1 MRTADLVGFS
11 LLAVRAQRQR
21 SLLTILGIAVGISM
35 VLGALMMLGIGFYG
49 PCLIMI
55 SLLGM
60 DPRVSYPIMMGACAF
75 LMPAGSIQF
84 VRKESYDL
92 RTAIAFLIAG
102 PLAVLIAAP
111 LVDRIPLL
119 YLRFLVLAV
128 VRSPASFVVEVA
140 QPGASSSS
148 TAASDALILTRTAVQ
163 ALGGHRI
170 VRAAGNGRVD
180 YADANEASHGDD
192 VLGLTLHACDAGAS
206 VQVLAQG
213 AVTEPSWGFTPQEPV
228 FLGNAGQLT
237 QTPAGTAFDLVCG
250 FAETATAVLVWSSTF
265 PSDFFFIS
273 SRASL
278 IKLSPVTTL
287 PVLEDILPVVSRSIP
302 WPI

>member
-1 MRTADLVGFS
+1 MSDTTLVVSPDTTALALEDSVTV
-11 LLAVRAQRQR
+11 LLASEAND
-21 SLLTILGIAVGISM
+21 S
-35 VLGALMMLGIGFYG
+35 
-49 PCLIMI
+49 
-55 SLLGM
+55 
-60 DPRVSYPIMMGACAF
+60 
-75 LMPAGSIQF
+75 
-84 VRKESYDL
+84 
-92 RTAIAFLIAG
+92 
-102 PLAVLIAAP
+102 AA
-111 LVDRIPLL
+111 
-119 YLRFLVLAV
+119 VLAV
-128 VRSPASFVVEVA
+128 EQSVSVVTQAVLVVEVA

-213 AVTEPSWGFTPQEPV
+213 AVTEPSWGFTPQEPL

-250 FAETATAVLVWSSTF
+250 FAETATAAVIALG
-265 PSDFFFIS
+265 P
-273 SRASL
+273 
-278 IKLSPVTTL
+278 
-287 PVLEDILPVVSRSIP
+287 
-302 WPI
+302 PIYT